1 MAPSAAA
8 GAEPGQPKQN
18 PRGLLQICL
27 QISPSCKVQGL
38 FEDLA
43 DRETFVLGRGFL
55 PWRGFV
61 PWAVFVPRL
70 RTNTSSSYS
79 AAPVLGSKPGP
90 ASAPG
95 LGGEEQLGAVADTGT
110 AASLSEENHD
120 AIAGPGLQLKL
131 KAFSDQPPPFIPS
144 PSGILRGRGQC
155 CCGRVSALLPTL
167 AGLWQ
172 PAWLC
177 PEGRML
183 QVTALCSRHPS
194 AVPQQVQL
202 GADAAQTSG
211 FQLHW
216 EVILEE
222 KFSAGLRSSKF
233 RTPGRKDL
241 L

>member
-70 RTNTSSSYS
+70 RTNTSSSCS

-110 AASLSEENHD
+110 AASLLEENHD

-144 PSGILRGRGQC
+144 HLVFLEAGGSAAVAGSLPSSPRLLGSGSLPG
-155 CCGRVSALLPTL
+155 SALR
-167 AGLWQ
+167 AG
-172 PAWLC
+172 
-177 PEGRML
+177 
-183 QVTALCSRHPS
+183 CS
-194 AVPQQVQL
+194 
-202 GADAAQTSG
+202 
-211 FQLHW
+211 
-216 EVILEE
+216 
-222 KFSAGLRSSKF
+222 K
-233 RTPGRKDL
+233 
-241 L
+241 